1 MTRRAA
7 LYLGFGAV
15 IVAALGASYLHLA
28 AWLAPWMP
36 PGWGRM
42 SYVAALSIDGLI
54 LAPIMARQIVGGPVP
69 GLSLPLAQ
77 WLGVVM
83 SIYVNTRWGIASHA
97 GTIWADIGVGASI
110 LPVVALIAEH
120 AMRSTLA
127 ARQDKEA
134 QEAQPVR
141 VPVAKRA
148 PKTATPDAVAAA
160 ILAAPIPRRA
170 TVTQDA
176 PSRADMARQLAAE
189 TGKSVRTA
197 YRMLAD
203 GRRVTGGAV

>member
-28 AWLAPWMP
+28 AWLVPWMP
-36 PGWGRM
+36 PGWAGM

-77 WLGVVM
+77 GLGVVM

-110 LPVVALIAEH
+110 LPVVALVAEH
-120 AMRSTLA
+120 AMRATLA
-127 ARQDKEA
+127 AQQAQKPQPARVVPAAATAKRQPKA
-134 QEAQPVR
+134 A
-141 VPVAKRA
+141 PVAA
-148 PKTATPDAVAAA
+148 PVSRPGTAAELAAA
-160 ILAAPIPRRA
+160 EGVSL
-170 TVTQDA
+170 
-176 PSRADMARQLAAE
+176 
-189 TGKSVRTA
+189 RTA
-197 YRMLAD
+197 YRRLAAKGMAD
-203 GRRVTGGAV
+203 GAAG

>member
-7 LYLGFGAV
+7 LYIGFGAV

-36 PGWGRM
+36 PGWARM

-120 AMRSTLA
+120 AMRATLA
-127 ARQDKEA
+127 AQQA

-141 VPVAKRA
+141 VPVARRA
-148 PKTATPDAVAAA
+148 PKAATPEAVAAA

-203 GRRVTGGAV
+203 GRQVTGGAV

>member
-7 LYLGFGAV
+7 LYIGFGAV

-36 PGWGRM
+36 PGWARM

-120 AMRSTLA
+120 AMRATLA
-127 ARQDKEA
+127 AQQA

-141 VPVAKRA
+141 VPVARRA
-148 PKTATPDAVAAA
+148 PKAATPEAVAAA
-160 ILAAPIPRRA
+160 ILAAPIIW
-170 TVTQDA
+170 
-176 PSRADMARQLAAE
+176 
-189 TGKSVRTA
+189 
-197 YRMLAD
+197 
-203 GRRVTGGAV
+203 VTGALTTPQ